1 MTRETAHLQDVSM
14 SALKYARLFEGSYL
28 RLAQWCFGWT
38 GSRWSSINTAA
49 RVKKINLV
57 RVSHIKVM

>member
-1 MTRETAHLQDVSM
+1 M